1 MKHFPILAAAI
12 ALASGWASAKPGE
25 QFDPLSPADVAAIQA
40 AVPAKATASPKQP
53 RKVLVFY
60 RTEGFVHKSIPF
72 GNEALKKLGESTGAY
87 TAVVSDDMAMF
98 NPENLKQFD
107 AVIFQN
113 TTKLAFDKPE
123 QRQALLDFV
132 ASGKGVAGI
141 HAASDNF
148 PTWPDGQ
155 ALIGGLFHSHPW
167 GAGDLVAVKLDE
179 PSHPVN
185 AGFGKEGFWLKEEIY
200 QIVGP
205 YGRDKQRVLTS
216 LDMSKPANSRPP
228 EKLVRKD
235 NDFPI
240 SWVKPSGKGRV
251 FYSSLGHNKDIFFVP
266 QILLHFLDGIQYA
279 IGDLAASDIPSASI
293 SKMPV
298 VALAPQNFTTLQEK
312 AAGALALADDSLKK
326 LPSFDYGQSTNVPDA
341 ILAALRISSPAV
353 RAKIEPRLAA
363 MLNQEGTAAGARD
376 EICRWLSWMGTDKSI
391 PALVQLAGSKESG
404 GSAVRA
410 LGTIPAPGADA
421 ALMKLLATAPD
432 DLKVMAAN
440 ALGLRRSVPAIFAL
454 GSAASKG
461 TPDVAA
467 AALNALAAIGSKDS
481 MSAILAFKP
490 AAEPFPALSEAII
503 ACAGNLMRAG
513 SKLPP
518 AAIKALDVIL
528 GSDGSPAIRVTA
540 ARLLLQANPAAAAAR
555 MEPLLKAEDFRLRAG
570 IARALS
576 ERLGSG
582 ALAGVPWESAPD
594 AWLVMLTG
602 VAEARR
608 ADALPLFKSAL
619 GSNDPAVQKA
629 AVAGLGSLGDSV
641 SFELLVPLLS
651 GPSPEIAAAA
661 AEALASTTYP
671 GAGSKL
677 LALHKSA
684 ATPAAKAV
692 ILGALANRLQ
702 REAFALAVA
711 DAASDD
717 VTLRKASYDAL
728 ARLAGGGDL
737 PMLLPLLAK
746 APQANRAAIQ
756 KAVARAT
763 ALDPNPAAAVEQLSA
778 SLPGADPAQA
788 ADIFKLLAAIDTPE
802 SGAKLTALLASGD
815 LESRKQVIR
824 ALAAARNITA
834 FPILLAAAEK
844 GQDST
849 ERILALRGFIDTI
862 PVLEGRLIPQKL
874 QDYRAAW
881 KLATRDEEKTAIRDA
896 VAKIDKPEAKRF
908 LEETKPTPTPTPAPT
923 PAAAAAAPQA
933 EPAKPTNSL

>member
-1 MKHFPILAAAI
+1 MKHFLFLTATI
-12 ALASGWASAKPGE
+12 ALASGPLSAKPGE
-25 QFDPLSPADVAAIQA
+25 QFEPLSPADVTAIQA

-98 NPENLKQFD
+98 DPENLKQFD

-113 TTKLAFDKPE
+113 TTKLAFEKPE

-216 LDMSKPANSRPP
+216 LDMSKPSNSRPP

-240 SWVKPSGKGRV
+240 SWVKPAGKGRV

-266 QILLHFLDGIQYA
+266 QILSHFLDGIQYA
-279 IGDLAASDIPSASI
+279 LGDLPASDIPSANI

-298 VALAPQNFTTLQEK
+298 TALAPQSSTTLQEK

-326 LPSFDYGQSTNVPDA
+326 LASFDYGQSTSVPDG
-341 ILAALRISSPAV
+341 IVAALRVSSPSV
-353 RAKIEPRLAA
+353 RAKIEPKLTA
-363 MLNQEGTAAGARD
+363 MLNDQGTAPGARD
-376 EICRWLSWMGTDKSI
+376 QICRWLSWMGTEKSI
-391 PALVQLAGSKESG
+391 PALVQLAGSKDFG
-404 GSAVRA
+404 GFAVRA
-410 LGTIPAPGADA
+410 LGTIPAAGADA
-421 ALMKLLATAPD
+421 ALVKLLATAPD
-432 DLKVMAAN
+432 DLKGTAAS
-440 ALGLRRSVPAIFAL
+440 ALALRRSATAIPALA
-454 GSAASKG
+454 SAASQG
-461 TPDVAA
+461 TPEVAA
-467 AALNALAAIGSKDS
+467 SALNALAAIATKESLA
-481 MSAILAFKP
+481 AILAFKP
-490 AAEPFPALSEAII
+490 AAEPSPVRSDAVI
-503 ACAGNLMRAG
+503 ACVGNLLRAG
-513 SKLPP
+513 AKLPP
-518 AAIKALDVIL
+518 AALKALEAIL
-528 GSDGSPAIRVTA
+528 LSDGASPEVRVTS
-540 ARLLLQANPAAAAAR
+540 ARLLLQANPAMDAAR
-555 MEPLLKAEDFRLRAG
+555 LEPLLKAEDFRLRVG

-576 ERLGSG
+576 ERLGSA
-582 ALAGVPWESAPD
+582 ALAKVPWATVPD

-602 VAEARR
+602 VAEAQRP
-608 ADALPLFKSAL
+608 DSLPLFKSAL
-619 GSNDPAVQKA
+619 GADNPAVRKA
-629 AVAGLGSLGDSV
+629 AIAGLGSLGDGA
-641 SFELLVPLLS
+641 SFDLLVPLLS
-651 GPSPEIAAAA
+651 DASPEIIAAA
-661 AEALASTTYP
+661 AEALASTKYQ
-671 GAGSKL
+671 GSGSKL

-684 ATPAAKAV
+684 SAPAARAV
-692 ILGALANRLQ
+692 LLGILASRLQ
-702 REAFALAVA
+702 RETFALAVA

-717 VTLRKASYDAL
+717 VALRKAAYDAL

-737 PMLLPLLAK
+737 PVLLPLLAK
-746 APQANRAAIQ
+746 VPPANRTALQ

-778 SLPGADPAQA
+778 SLTGANSAQF
-788 ADIFKLLAAIDTPE
+788 ADILKLLASIDTPE
-802 SGAKLTALLASGD
+802 SGAKLSALLASGD
-815 LESRKQVIR
+815 VESRKQVIR
-824 ALAAARNITA
+824 ALAAARNSTA
-834 FPILLAAAEK
+834 FPILLVAAEK
-844 GQDST
+844 GQDSS
-849 ERILALRGFIDTI
+849 ERILALRGFIDTV
-862 PVLEGRLIPQKL
+862 PVLEGRLIPEKIK
-874 QDYRAAW
+874 DYRAAW
-881 KLATRDEEKTAIRDA
+881 KLADRTEEKTAIRDA
-896 VAKIDKPEAKRF
+896 VSKINKPEALKF
-908 LEETKPTPTPTPAPT
+908 LEETKPTPTPTPAPAPT
-923 PAAAAAAPQA
+923 AASAPQPD
-933 EPAKPTNSL
+933 PAKPTNSL